1 VLKALY
7 HAHRNGILHCD
18 VKPANIVFLD
28 EQDSV
33 VPVLADFGGTKGALF
48 RMYICMCVCLRACTC
63 AVATT
68 I

>member
-48 RMYICMCVCLRACTC
+48 RSVCVCVSVCVSVCAC
-63 AVATT
+63 V
-68 I
+68 